1 MEGLIYLET
10 NLYFVRHAHSK
21 YTPDELGRPLSADGF
36 NDAKIVTELLNRE
49 AIDCVYSSPYKRAI
63 QTVEG
68 VAKYID
74 KEIELVEDF
83 KERILAGNP
92 VEDFTAAIEK
102 VWEDYDY
109 SWKDGE
115 SNNVAQ
121 ERGANATLQVLE
133 RNLGKNIVIGTHGNI
148 MVLIMNYFDNKYGYD
163 FWKDLEMPDIYKLSF
178 NKMKLIDVQRIWK
191 ISNHLW

>member
-1 MEGLIYLET
+1 MET

-49 AIDCVYSSPYKRAI
+49 AIDYVYSSPYKRAI